1 MRRKNISPRVR
12 PRAFT
17 LIELLVVIAI
27 IAILIA
33 LLLPAV
39 QQAREAA
46 RRTQCRNNMKQIGL
60 ALHNYHSSFKQFPPS
75 AIYRYSNIDNGG
87 TTPLNSSWI
96 TMILPYFDQAPL
108 YNQIN
113 FSQPLWPQTKSN
125 GERIASTLLPQLLCP
140 SDPGY
145 GGANKWKIAWT
156 NYAGAEGYD
165 WHRRPGH
172 RLSGI
177 FEILTPIGV
186 RNIVDGTSN
195 TIIVG
200 EVSAH
205 GYKNGA
211 IRTGGTGVARL
222 GNDGVFRSSLLAT
235 HSNGDVNAGPLLDP
249 EGTPRGGNPATA
261 TWWKSAP
268 YAFQPTF
275 LAAWGPNANW
285 PGSGSVHEG
294 GAFYLMADG
303 AVRFISESID
313 TTPWPSTSPIGLSD
327 PRSGGVWMALNTHN
341 GGEVIGEF

>member
-1 MRRKNISPRVR
+1 MALPRKTSKHG
-12 PRAFT
+12 FT

-60 ALHNYHSSFKQFPPS
+60 ALHNYHSSFKMFPPA
-75 AIYRYSNIDNGG
+75 AIYRYSNVDNGG
-87 TTPLNSSWI
+87 TEPLNFSWI

-108 YNQIN
+108 YNSIN
-113 FSQPLWPQTKSN
+113 FSVPFWPQTDSN
-125 GERIASTLLPQLLCP
+125 GNRIASTLLPQLLCP

-145 GGANKWKIAWT
+145 GGANSHNIAWT
-156 NYAGAEGYD
+156 NYAGSEGYD
-165 WHRRPGH
+165 WHRRVGH

-177 FEILTPIGV
+177 FEIMTSV
-186 RNIVDGTSN
+186 RVRDCMDGTSN
-195 TIIVG
+195 TIMVG

-205 GYKNGA
+205 GYQDGD
-211 IRTGGTGVARL
+211 IRTGGTGTARR
-222 GNDGVFRSSLLAT
+222 GNDGVFRASLLAPN
-235 HSNGDVNAGPLLDP
+235 SNGDVNVRPLLDP
-249 EGTPRGGNPATA
+249 EGTPRGGSPATG
-261 TWWKSAP
+261 TWWKSTP

-285 PGSGSVHEG
+285 PGSGSVHVG

-303 AVRFISESID
+303 GVRFISTSID
-313 TTPWPSTSPIGLSD
+313 TGPWPDATTIPLSD
-327 PRSGGVWMALNTHN
+327 PRSGGVWMSLNTFN
-341 GGEVIGEF
+341 GSEIIGEF

>member
-1 MRRKNISPRVR
+1 MTRSSKSRRG
-12 PRAFT
+12 FT

-46 RRTQCRNNMKQIGL
+46 RRTQCRNNLKQIGL
-60 ALHNYHSSFKQFPPS
+60 ALHNYHSTFKQFPPS
-75 AIYRYSNIDNGG
+75 AIYRYPNIDNGG
-87 TTPLNSSWI
+87 TQPLNYSWI

-113 FSQPLWPQTKSN
+113 FSVPLWPQTDNSGK
-125 GERIASTLLPQLLCP
+125 RIASTLLPQLLCP

-145 GGANKWKIAWT
+145 GGANKHNIAWT
-156 NYAGAEGYD
+156 NYAGSEGYD

-177 FEILTPIGV
+177 FEILTPVGV
-186 RNIVDGTSN
+186 RDVVDGTSN
-195 TIIVG
+195 TIMVG

-205 GYKNGA
+205 GYKDGA
-211 IRTGGTGVARL
+211 IRTSGTGTARR
-222 GNDGVFRSSLLAT
+222 GNDGVFRASLLAT
-235 HSNGDVNAGPLLDP
+235 NSNGDVNAGPLLDP
-249 EGTPRGGNPATA
+249 EGTPRGGSPATA
-261 TWWKSAP
+261 TWWRSAP
-268 YAFQPTF
+268 YAFQPTY

-313 TTPWPSTSPIGLSD
+313 TTPWPDTTSIGLSD
-327 PRSGGVWMALNTHN
+327 PRSGGIWMALNTHN

>member
-1 MRRKNISPRVR
+1 MMRNKRSQRG
-12 PRAFT
+12 FT

-60 ALHNYHSSFKQFPPS
+60 ALHNYHSTYKTFPPS
-75 AIYRYSNIDNGG
+75 AIYRYPNIDNGG
-87 TTPLNSSWI
+87 TTPLNFSWI

-108 YNQIN
+108 YNSIN
-113 FSQPLWPQTKSN
+113 FSQSFWPQLDGN
-125 GERIASTLLPQLLCP
+125 GNRIASTLLPQLLCP

-145 GGANKWKIAWT
+145 GKANRHEVAWT

-165 WHRRPGH
+165 WHRRQGH

-177 FEILTPIGV
+177 FEILTPVGV
-186 RNIVDGTSN
+186 RDCVDGTSN

-205 GYKNGA
+205 GHNTGA
-211 IRTGGTGVARL
+211 IRTGGTGNRRR
-222 GNDGVFRSSLLAT
+222 GNDGVFRASLLAT
-235 HSNGDVNAGPLLDP
+235 NSNGDVNVGPLLDP
-249 EGTPRGGNPATA
+249 EGTPRGGSPATA
-261 TWWKSAP
+261 TWWRSSP
-268 YAFQPTF
+268 FAFQPTF

-294 GAFYLMADG
+294 GAFYLLADG
-303 AVRFISESID
+303 AVRFISSNID
-313 TTPWPSTSPIGLSD
+313 TGPWPATTIPLSD
-327 PRSGGVWMALNTHN
+327 PRSGGVWMALNTYN
-341 GGEVIGEF
+341 GTEILGEF